1 MTGLEQITHE
11 AESLPPPPSPDS
23 PSVHLVKELVQL
35 LTALLVAVY
44 RGQPRPGG
52 ELGAHFVPGSELY
65 SFHEILKG
73 IHNQG
78 GDGGRSR
85 TLNGSIPLN

>member
-52 ELGAHFVPGSELY
+52 SWVLI
-65 SFHEILKG
+65 SFRGVSSIVFMRFSK
-73 IHNQG
+73 
-78 GDGGRSR
+78 
-85 TLNGSIPLN
+85 GSIIRGEMEEDQELLMAPFL